1 MGKKTKS
8 KARLDKYY
16 HLSKEMGYRSRAAF
30 KLIQLNKKYNFLSG
44 ATVLIDLCA
53 APGGWC
59 QVASKEMP
67 VSSIKIGIDL
77 DPIKPIP
84 GVTTFQCDITTEQCR
99 HLIRKEIKHL
109 KADVVL
115 HDGAPNVGGQWSK
128 DSYNQNELVLF
139 SIKLAVEFLKEGG
152 WFISKVFRSADYNSL
167 IYVMRQLFKKVEAT
181 KPLASRTQ
189 AAEIFVVCQGYKN
202 PSYIDPKLLDPKYA
216 LKQID
221 DEDAMKNNAINSIKA
236 IFERKKNRSGYNTDT
251 LFIVK
256 TFKDFIECSN
266 PFKFL
271 FETHKIKVET
281 EDCHKYLD
289 IIKNK
294 PPEYSLYFDDIQVL
308 GKKEMEELV
317 VWRNKIRTKLK
328 LSRKEHM
335 KEEDEKEKE
344 DEKEGENE
352 KDKKEKD
359 INEEMDAEISK
370 YEKQRKKRLEAQ
382 KKKQEKIEL
391 SNKKAFILQEDQP
404 HDNDVEV
411 DENLFDYIQKNKIDI
426 ENLEEPKE
434 KKDENEENENLAEF
448 NEVNLSDLS
457 EDDYIDMMN
466 EDIEN
471 NKKLYEE
478 EKELARKKKK
488 EKKEKKKKK
497 GDIELVKN
505 DNEEEDDLLLEKDLD
520 DDEEEENEGDDS
532 DLYYEDDDDD
542 ENENENG
549 DDSEDEKDKDIPLD
563 EKEDEDLKDDVII
576 NNPLRRAKKKL
587 EDKKDNK
594 TDDKK
599 VNKKEKKDN
608 KKEEEEN
615 DEDNLSYDSDEKEE
629 ELKENSLL
637 NKKKKREKDNDSS
650 SSDSENDGYNSD
662 DKAEIRAIAKKMLR
676 KKERIKILNASYNRY
691 AFEDDGK
698 VPKWFLDE
706 EAQHNKPQKP
716 VTKAEVLAEK
726 EYLKKITVRMPKKV
740 LEAKA
745 RKRNRL
751 NKRLQKIKKQAENIA
766 NQDEYTEISKVKQIE
781 KLYKREIN
789 RNKEKKKYIISRS
802 WKNNKGKD
810 GRNIR
815 HVDRRLKK
823 DKRALKAR
831 EQRNKKYKRRKH

>member
-152 WFISKVFRSADYNSL
+152 WFISKVFRSVDYNAL
-167 IYVMRQLFKKVEAT
+167 IYVMRQLFNKVEAT
-181 KPLASRTQ
+181 KPLASRAQ
-189 AAEIFVVCQGYKN
+189 AAEIFVICQGYKN

-271 FETHKIKVET
+271 FETHKIKVQT
-281 EDCHKYLD
+281 EDCKKYIELV
-289 IIKNK
+289 KK
-294 PPEYSLYFDDIQVL
+294 QPKEYELYFDDLQVL

-317 VWRNKIRTKLK
+317 IWRNKIRTKLN
-328 LSRKEHM
+328 LSRKEGLLSEK
-335 KEEDEKEKE
+335 KEENAEKKDEK
-344 DEKEGENE
+344 D
-352 KDKKEKD
+352 EKD
-359 INEEMDAEISK
+359 INKEMDEEILK

-391 SNKKAFILQEDQP
+391 SNKRAFILQEDQP

-411 DENLFDYIQKNKIDI
+411 DENLFEYIQKNNIDI
-426 ENLEEPKE
+426 EKLEDPKE
-434 KKDENEENENLAEF
+434 KEENEEDNKNLGDF

-466 EDIEN
+466 EDIEE

-497 GDIELVKN
+497 GEIELVKN
-505 DNEEEDDLLLEKDLD
+505 DNDEDDLLLDKNLD
-520 DDEEEENEGDDS
+520 EEDGEEEENEGDDS
-532 DLYYEDDDDD
+532 ELYDEDDDDD
-542 ENENENG
+542 DEEENE
-549 DDSEDEKDKDIPLD
+549 EDEMDKDLPLD
-563 EKEDEDLKDDVII
+563 EDEEDLKDDVII
-576 NNPLRRAKKKL
+576 SNPLRKEKKKKEDKKEDKKEKKDKKKDKKGDKK
-587 EDKKDNK
+587 EDKKDN
-594 TDDKK
+594 
-599 VNKKEKKDN
+599 
-608 KKEEEEN
+608 EEN
-615 DEDNLSYDSDEKEE
+615 EEDNLSYDSDLEE
-629 ELKENSLL
+629 EKNEDKKLL
-637 NKKKKREKDNDSS
+637 NKKTNRKKSDDSS
-650 SSDSENDGYNSD
+650 SSDSDSENDGYNSD

-698 VPKWFLDE
+698 VPKWFLE
-706 EAQHNKPQKP
+706 EESKHNKPQKP

-726 EYLKKITVRMPKKV
+726 EYLRKITVRMPKKV

-766 NQDEYTEISKVKQIE
+766 SQDEYTEISKVKQIE

-789 RNKEKKKYIISRS
+789 RSKDKKKYIISRS
-802 WKNNKGKD
+802 WSNNKGKD
-810 GRNIR
+810 GRNVR

-823 DKRALKAR
+823 DKRAAKAR
-831 EQRNKKYKRRKH
+831 EKRNKKYKRRH

>member
-1 MGKKTKS
+1 
-8 KARLDKYY
+8 
-16 HLSKEMGYRSRAAF
+16 
-30 KLIQLNKKYNFLSG
+30 
-44 ATVLIDLCA
+44 
-53 APGGWC
+53 
-59 QVASKEMP
+59 MP
-67 VSSIKIGIDL
+67 ISSIKIGIDL

-115 HDGAPNVGGQWSK
+115 HDGAPNVGGQWAK
-128 DSYNQNELVLF
+128 DSYNQNELVLY
-139 SIKLAVEFLKEGG
+139 SIKLASEFLKEGG
-152 WFISKVFRSADYNSL
+152 WFISKVFRSIDYNSL
-167 IYVMRQLFKKVEAT
+167 LYVMKQLFDKVEAT

-189 AAEIFVVCQGYKN
+189 AAEIFVICQGYKN

-221 DEDAMKNNAINSIKA
+221 DEDTMKNNTINSIKA
-236 IFERKKNRSGYNTDT
+236 MFDRKKNRSGYNTDT

-256 TFKDFIECSN
+256 SFKDFIDCSN

-271 FETHKIKVET
+271 FETNKIKVET
-281 EDCHKYLD
+281 EDCKKYVE

-294 PPEYSLYFDDIQVL
+294 PKDYELYFDDLQVL
-308 GKKEMEELV
+308 GKKEMEELII
-317 VWRNKIRTKLK
+317 WRNKIRTKLN
-328 LSRKEHM
+328 LSRKENI
-335 KEEDEKEKE
+335 KEKE
-344 DEKEGENE
+344 EEKE
-352 KDKKEKD
+352 KKEKD
-359 INEEMDAEISK
+359 INEEMDEEIKK

-382 KKKQEKIEL
+382 KRKQEKIEL

-404 HDNDVEV
+404 QDNDVDND
-411 DENLFDYIQKNKIDI
+411 DELYEYMQKKDIDI

-434 KKDENEENENLAEF
+434 EKDENEDKDNLGEF
-448 NEVNLSDLS
+448 NEVNFSDLS

-466 EDIEN
+466 DDIEQ

-488 EKKEKKKKK
+488 DKKEKKKKK
-497 GDIELVKN
+497 GEIELVKN
-505 DNEEEDDLLLEKDLD
+505 DNEDEDDLLLDKDLD

-532 DLYYEDDDDD
+532 DLYYDDDQDDEIDDEDKNEINLD
-542 ENENENG
+542 ENEE
-549 DDSEDEKDKDIPLD
+549 
-563 EKEDEDLKDDVII
+563 EDLKDDILI
-576 NNPLRRAKKKL
+576 KNPLRKEKKKKV
-587 EDKKDNK
+587 ENKDNK
-594 TDDKK
+594 E
-599 VNKKEKKDN
+599 NKKEKKKE
-608 KKEEEEN
+608 KKEEENE
-615 DEDNLSYDSDEKEE
+615 EDNLSYDSDEKEE
-629 ELKENSLL
+629 EKKENELL
-637 NKKKKREKDNDSS
+637 KKKKNRSNEKNDIS

-676 KKERIKILNASYNRY
+676 KKERIKILNSSYNRY
-691 AFEDDGK
+691 AFEDDEK
-698 VPKWFLDE
+698 VPKWFLE
-706 EAQHNKPQKP
+706 EESKHNKPQKP
-716 VTKAEVLAEK
+716 ITKAEVLAEK
-726 EYLKKITVRMPKKV
+726 EFLKKITVRMPKKV

-789 RNKEKKKYIISRS
+789 KSKDKKRYIISRS
-802 WKNNKGKD
+802 WSNNKGKD
-810 GRNIR
+810 SRNVR

-831 EQRNKKYKRRKH
+831 EKRNKKYKRRH

>member
-152 WFISKVFRSADYNSL
+152 WFISKVFRSVDYNAL
-167 IYVMRQLFKKVEAT
+167 IYVMRQLFNKVEAT
-181 KPLASRTQ
+181 KPLASRAQ

-202 PSYIDPKLLDPKYA
+202 PSYIDPKLLDPKFA

-221 DEDAMKNNAINSIKA
+221 DEDAMKNNTINSIKA

-271 FETHKIKVET
+271 FETHKIKIET
-281 EDCHKYLD
+281 EDCKKYID
-289 IIKNK
+289 IVKK
-294 PPEYSLYFDDIQVL
+294 QPPEYKLYFDDLQVL

-317 VWRNKIRTKLK
+317 VWRNKIRTKLN
-328 LSRKEHM
+328 LSRKENL
-335 KEEDEKEKE
+335 KEDEKEKE
-344 DEKEGENE
+344 GKEE
-352 KDKKEKD
+352 KKEKD
-359 INEEMDAEISK
+359 INEEMDEEIMK
-370 YEKQRKKRLEAQ
+370 YEKQRKKRLESQ

-391 SNKKAFILQEDQP
+391 SNKRAFILQEDQP
-404 HDNDVEV
+404 HDNDVDV
-411 DENLFDYIQKNKIDI
+411 DENMFEYIQKNKIDI

-434 KKDENEENENLAEF
+434 EKDENEDKDNLGEF
-448 NEVNLSDLS
+448 NEVNFSDLS

-466 EDIEN
+466 DDIEQ

-478 EKELARKKKK
+478 EKQLARKKKK
-488 EKKEKKKKK
+488 DKKEKKKKK
-497 GDIELVKN
+497 GEIELVKN
-505 DNEEEDDLLLEKDLD
+505 DNEDEDDLLLDKDLD

-532 DLYYEDDDDD
+532 DLYYDDDQDDEIDDEDKNEINLD
-542 ENENENG
+542 ENEE
-549 DDSEDEKDKDIPLD
+549 
-563 EKEDEDLKDDVII
+563 EDLKDDILI
-576 NNPLRRAKKKL
+576 KNPLRKEKKKKV
-587 EDKKDNK
+587 ENKDNK
-594 TDDKK
+594 E
-599 VNKKEKKDN
+599 NKKEKKKE
-608 KKEEEEN
+608 KKEEENE
-615 DEDNLSYDSDEKEE
+615 EDNLSYDSDEKEE
-629 ELKENSLL
+629 EKKENELL
-637 NKKKKREKDNDSS
+637 KKKKNRSNEKNDIS

-676 KKERIKILNASYNRY
+676 KKERIKILNSSYNRY
-691 AFEDDGK
+691 AFEDDEK
-698 VPKWFLDE
+698 VPKWFLE
-706 EAQHNKPQKP
+706 EESKHNKPQKP
-716 VTKAEVLAEK
+716 ITKAEVLAEK
-726 EYLKKITVRMPKKV
+726 EFLKKITVRMPKKV

-789 RNKEKKKYIISRS
+789 KSKDKKRYIISRS
-802 WKNNKGKD
+802 WSNNKGKD
-810 GRNIR
+810 SRNVR

-831 EQRNKKYKRRKH
+831 EKRNKKYKRRH

>member
-152 WFISKVFRSADYNSL
+152 WFISKVFRSVDYNAL
-167 IYVMRQLFKKVEAT
+167 IYVMRQLFNKVEAT
-181 KPLASRTQ
+181 KPLASRAQ
-189 AAEIFVVCQGYKN
+189 AAEIFVICQGYKN

-236 IFERKKNRSGYNTDT
+236 IFERKKNRSGYNSDT

-271 FETHKIKVET
+271 FETHKIKVQT
-281 EDCHKYLD
+281 EDCKKYIELV
-289 IIKNK
+289 KK
-294 PPEYSLYFDDIQVL
+294 QPKEYELYFDDLQVL

-317 VWRNKIRTKLK
+317 IWRNKIRTKLN
-328 LSRKEHM
+328 LSIKEGLLSEK
-335 KEEDEKEKE
+335 KEENAEKKDEK
-344 DEKEGENE
+344 D
-352 KDKKEKD
+352 EKD
-359 INEEMDAEISK
+359 INKEMDEEILK

-391 SNKKAFILQEDQP
+391 SNKRAFILQEDQP

-411 DENLFDYIQKNKIDI
+411 DENLFEYIQKNNIDI
-426 ENLEEPKE
+426 EKLEDPKE
-434 KKDENEENENLAEF
+434 KEENEEDNKNLGDF

-466 EDIEN
+466 EDIEE

-497 GDIELVKN
+497 GEIELVKN
-505 DNEEEDDLLLEKDLD
+505 DNDEDDLLLDKNLD
-520 DDEEEENEGDDS
+520 EEDDEEEENEGDDS
-532 DLYYEDDDDD
+532 ELYDEDDEE
-542 ENENENG
+542 ENE
-549 DDSEDEKDKDIPLD
+549 EDEMDKDLPLD
-563 EKEDEDLKDDVII
+563 EDEENLKDDVII
-576 NNPLRRAKKKL
+576 SNPLRKEKKKKEDKKADKKEKKDKKKDKKGDKK
-587 EDKKDNK
+587 EDKKDN
-594 TDDKK
+594 
-599 VNKKEKKDN
+599 
-608 KKEEEEN
+608 EEN
-615 DEDNLSYDSDEKEE
+615 EEDNLSYDSDLEE
-629 ELKENSLL
+629 EKNEDKKLL
-637 NKKKKREKDNDSS
+637 NKKTNRKKSDDSS
-650 SSDSENDGYNSD
+650 SSDSDSENDGYNSD

-698 VPKWFLDE
+698 VPKWFLE
-706 EAQHNKPQKP
+706 EESKHNKPQKP

-726 EYLKKITVRMPKKV
+726 EYLRKITVRMPKKV

-766 NQDEYTEISKVKQIE
+766 SHDEYTEISKVKQIE

-789 RNKEKKKYIISRS
+789 RSKDKKKYIISRS
-802 WKNNKGKD
+802 WSNNKGKD
-810 GRNIR
+810 GRNVR

-823 DKRALKAR
+823 DKRAAKAR
-831 EQRNKKYKRRKH
+831 EKRNKKYKRRH

>member
-152 WFISKVFRSADYNSL
+152 WFISKVFRSVDYNAL
-167 IYVMRQLFKKVEAT
+167 IYVMRQLFNKVEAT
-181 KPLASRTQ
+181 KPLASRAQ
-189 AAEIFVVCQGYKN
+189 AAEIFVICQGYKN

-221 DEDAMKNNAINSIKA
+221 DEDAMKNNAINSIKS

-271 FETHKIKVET
+271 FETHKIKVQT
-281 EDCHKYLD
+281 EDCKKYIELV
-289 IIKNK
+289 KK
-294 PPEYSLYFDDIQVL
+294 QPKEYELYFDDLQVL

-317 VWRNKIRTKLK
+317 IWRNKIRAKLN
-328 LSRKEHM
+328 LSRKEGLLSEK
-335 KEEDEKEKE
+335 KEENAEKKDEK
-344 DEKEGENE
+344 D
-352 KDKKEKD
+352 EKD
-359 INEEMDAEISK
+359 INKEMDEEILK

-391 SNKKAFILQEDQP
+391 SNKRAFILQEDQP

-411 DENLFDYIQKNKIDI
+411 DENLFEYIQKNNIDI
-426 ENLEEPKE
+426 EKLEDPKE
-434 KKDENEENENLAEF
+434 KEENEEDNKNLGDF

-466 EDIEN
+466 EDIEE

-497 GDIELVKN
+497 GEIELVKN
-505 DNEEEDDLLLEKDLD
+505 DNDNDEDDLLLDKNLD
-520 DDEEEENEGDDS
+520 EEDDEEEEENEGDDS
-532 DLYYEDDDDD
+532 ELYDEDDEDD
-542 ENENENG
+542 EEENE
-549 DDSEDEKDKDIPLD
+549 EDEMDKDLPLD
-563 EKEDEDLKDDVII
+563 EDEENLKDDVII
-576 NNPLRRAKKKL
+576 SNPLRKEKKKKEDKKEDKKEKKDKKKDKKENKK
-587 EDKKDNK
+587 EDKKDN
-594 TDDKK
+594 
-599 VNKKEKKDN
+599 
-608 KKEEEEN
+608 EEN
-615 DEDNLSYDSDEKEE
+615 EEDNLSYDSDLEE
-629 ELKENSLL
+629 EKNEEDKKLL
-637 NKKKKREKDNDSS
+637 NKKTNRKKSDDSS
-650 SSDSENDGYNSD
+650 SLDGDSENDGYNSD

-698 VPKWFLDE
+698 VPKWFLE
-706 EAQHNKPQKP
+706 EESKHNKPQKP

-726 EYLKKITVRMPKKV
+726 EYLRKITVRMPKKV

-766 NQDEYTEISKVKQIE
+766 SQDEYTEISKVKQIE

-789 RNKEKKKYIISRS
+789 RSKDKKKYIISRS
-802 WKNNKGKD
+802 WSNNKGKD
-810 GRNIR
+810 GRNVR

-823 DKRALKAR
+823 DKRAAKAR
-831 EQRNKKYKRRKH
+831 EKRNKKYKR

>member
-152 WFISKVFRSADYNSL
+152 WFISKVFRSVDYNAL
-167 IYVMRQLFKKVEAT
+167 IYVMRQLFNKVEAT
-181 KPLASRTQ
+181 KPLASRAQ
-189 AAEIFVVCQGYKN
+189 AAEIFVICQGYKN

-221 DEDAMKNNAINSIKA
+221 DEDAMKNNAINSIKS

-271 FETHKIKVET
+271 FETHKIKVQT
-281 EDCHKYLD
+281 EDCKKYIELV
-289 IIKNK
+289 KK
-294 PPEYSLYFDDIQVL
+294 QPKEYELYFDDLQVL

-317 VWRNKIRTKLK
+317 IWRNKIRAKLN
-328 LSRKEHM
+328 LSRKEGLLSEK
-335 KEEDEKEKE
+335 KEENDKKKDEK
-344 DEKEGENE
+344 D
-352 KDKKEKD
+352 EKD
-359 INEEMDAEISK
+359 INKEMDEEILK

-391 SNKKAFILQEDQP
+391 SNKRAFILQEDQP

-411 DENLFDYIQKNKIDI
+411 DENLFEYIQKNNIDI
-426 ENLEEPKE
+426 EKLEDPKE
-434 KKDENEENENLAEF
+434 KEENEEDNKNLGDF

-466 EDIEN
+466 EDIEE

-497 GDIELVKN
+497 GEIELVKN
-505 DNEEEDDLLLEKDLD
+505 DNDNDEDDLLLDKNLD
-520 DDEEEENEGDDS
+520 EEDDEEEEENEGDDS
-532 DLYYEDDDDD
+532 ELYDEDDEE
-542 ENENENG
+542 ENE
-549 DDSEDEKDKDIPLD
+549 EDEMDKDLPLD
-563 EKEDEDLKDDVII
+563 EDEENLKDDVII
-576 NNPLRRAKKKL
+576 SNPLRKEKKKKEDKKEDKKEKKDKKKDKKENKK
-587 EDKKDNK
+587 EDKKDN
-594 TDDKK
+594 
-599 VNKKEKKDN
+599 
-608 KKEEEEN
+608 EEN
-615 DEDNLSYDSDEKEE
+615 EEDNLSYDSDLEE
-629 ELKENSLL
+629 EKNEEDKKLL
-637 NKKKKREKDNDSS
+637 NKKTNRKKSDDSS
-650 SSDSENDGYNSD
+650 SLDGDSENDGYNSD

-698 VPKWFLDE
+698 VPKWFLE
-706 EAQHNKPQKP
+706 EESKHNKPQKP

-726 EYLKKITVRMPKKV
+726 EYLRKITVRMPKKV

-766 NQDEYTEISKVKQIE
+766 SQDEYTEISKVKQIE

-789 RNKEKKKYIISRS
+789 RSKDKKKYIISRS
-802 WKNNKGKD
+802 WSNNKGKD
-810 GRNIR
+810 GRNVR

-823 DKRALKAR
+823 DKRAAKAR
-831 EQRNKKYKRRKH
+831 EKRNKKYKR

>member
-115 HDGAPNVGGQWSK
+115 HDGAPNVGGQWAK

-152 WFISKVFRSADYNSL
+152 WFISKVFRSVDYNAL
-167 IYVMRQLFKKVEAT
+167 IYVMRQLFNKVEAT
-181 KPLASRTQ
+181 KPLASRAQ
-189 AAEIFVVCQGYKN
+189 AAEIFVICQGYKN

-236 IFERKKNRSGYNTDT
+236 IFERKKNRSGYNTET

-256 TFKDFIECSN
+256 SFKDFIECPN

-271 FETHKIKVET
+271 FETNKIKIQT
-281 EDCHKYLD
+281 DDCQKY
-289 IIKNK
+289 IKLIDEK
-294 PPEYSLYFDDIQVL
+294 KIPKEYLLYFDDLQVL

-317 VWRNKIRTKLK
+317 IWRNKIRTKLN
-328 LSRKEHM
+328 LSRKENL
-335 KEEDEKEKE
+335 KEKEKE
-344 DEKEGENE
+344 MEKEGEEE
-352 KDKKEKD
+352 KEEDKKDEITK
-359 INEEMDAEISK
+359 EMDEELLRL
-370 YEKQRKKRLEAQ
+370 EKSRKKKLEIQ

-391 SNKKAFILQEDQP
+391 SNKRAFILQEDQP

-411 DENLFDYIQKNKIDI
+411 DDKLFEYIQDNKIDI
-426 ENLEEPKE
+426 ENLEDPKE
-434 KKDENEENENLAEF
+434 KKEEKEEEENLGDF

-466 EDIEN
+466 EDIEQ

-497 GDIELVKN
+497 GEIELVKN
-505 DNEEEDDLLLEKDLD
+505 DNEEEDEFHEMD
-520 DDEEEENEGDDS
+520 DDNDEEEENEGDDS
-532 DLYYEDDDDD
+532 DLYYEDD
-542 ENENENG
+542 E
-549 DDSEDEKDKDIPLD
+549 EDEAEEEEKDIPL
-563 EKEDEDLKDDVII
+563 DEDLKDDVLIS
-576 NNPLRRAKKKL
+576 NPLRKEKKKKEIKK
-587 EDKKDNK
+587 ED
-594 TDDKK
+594 
-599 VNKKEKKDN
+599 KKEKKKE
-608 KKEEEEN
+608 KKEKGEEN
-615 DEDNLSYDSDEKEE
+615 EEDNLSYDSDEKEE
-629 ELKENSLL
+629 EKKENELL
-637 NKKKKREKDNDSS
+637 NKKTKRSKEKDYDSS

-691 AFEDDGK
+691 AFEDDEK

-706 EAQHNKPQKP
+706 ESKHNKPQKP
-716 VTKAEVLAEK
+716 ITKAEVLAEK

-766 NQDEYTEISKVKQIE
+766 NQDEYTEISKVRQIE

-789 RNKEKKKYIISRS
+789 KSKDKKKYVISRS
-802 WKNNKGKD
+802 WSNNRGKD
-810 GRNIR
+810 TRNVK

-823 DKRALKAR
+823 DKRAIKAR
-831 EQRNKKYKRRKH
+831 EKRNKKYKRRH

>member
-152 WFISKVFRSADYNSL
+152 WFISKVFRSVDYNAL
-167 IYVMRQLFKKVEAT
+167 IYVMRQLFNKVEAT
-181 KPLASRTQ
+181 KPLASRAQ
-189 AAEIFVVCQGYKN
+189 AAEIFVICQGYKN

-271 FETHKIKVET
+271 FETHKIKVQT
-281 EDCHKYLD
+281 EDCKKYIELV
-289 IIKNK
+289 KK
-294 PPEYSLYFDDIQVL
+294 QPKEYELYFDDLQVL

-317 VWRNKIRTKLK
+317 IWRNKIRAKLN
-328 LSRKEHM
+328 LSRKEGLLSEK
-335 KEEDEKEKE
+335 KEENDKKKDEK
-344 DEKEGENE
+344 D
-352 KDKKEKD
+352 EKD
-359 INEEMDAEISK
+359 INKEMDEEILK

-391 SNKKAFILQEDQP
+391 SNKRAFILQEDQP

-411 DENLFDYIQKNKIDI
+411 DENLFEYIQKNNIDI
-426 ENLEEPKE
+426 EKLEDPKE
-434 KKDENEENENLAEF
+434 KEENEEDNKNLGDF

-466 EDIEN
+466 EDIEE

-497 GDIELVKN
+497 GEIELVKN
-505 DNEEEDDLLLEKDLD
+505 DNDNDEDDLLLDKNLD
-520 DDEEEENEGDDS
+520 EEDDEEEEENEGDDS
-532 DLYYEDDDDD
+532 ELYDEDDEE
-542 ENENENG
+542 ENE
-549 DDSEDEKDKDIPLD
+549 EDEMDKDLPLD
-563 EKEDEDLKDDVII
+563 EDEENLKDDVII
-576 NNPLRRAKKKL
+576 SNPLRKEKKKKEDKKEDKKEKKDKKKDKKENKK
-587 EDKKDNK
+587 EDKKDN
-594 TDDKK
+594 
-599 VNKKEKKDN
+599 
-608 KKEEEEN
+608 EEN
-615 DEDNLSYDSDEKEE
+615 EEDNLSYDSDLEE
-629 ELKENSLL
+629 EKNEDKKLL
-637 NKKKKREKDNDSS
+637 NKKTNRKKSDDSS
-650 SSDSENDGYNSD
+650 SLDGDSENDGYNSD

-698 VPKWFLDE
+698 VPKWFLE
-706 EAQHNKPQKP
+706 EESKHNKPQKP

-726 EYLKKITVRMPKKV
+726 EYLRKITVRMPKKV

-766 NQDEYTEISKVKQIE
+766 SQDEYTEISKVKQIE

-789 RNKEKKKYIISRS
+789 RSKDKKKYIISRS
-802 WKNNKGKD
+802 WSNNKGKD
-810 GRNIR
+810 GRNVR

-823 DKRALKAR
+823 DKRAAKAR
-831 EQRNKKYKRRKH
+831 EKRNKKEKRRH

>member
-152 WFISKVFRSADYNSL
+152 WFISKVFRSVDYNAL
-167 IYVMRQLFKKVEAT
+167 IYVMRQLFNKVEAT
-181 KPLASRTQ
+181 KPLASRAQ
-189 AAEIFVVCQGYKN
+189 AAEIFVICQGYKN

-271 FETHKIKVET
+271 FETHKIKVQT
-281 EDCHKYLD
+281 EDCKKYIELV
-289 IIKNK
+289 KK
-294 PPEYSLYFDDIQVL
+294 QPKEYELYFDDLQVL

-317 VWRNKIRTKLK
+317 IWRNKIRAKLN
-328 LSRKEHM
+328 LSRKEGLLSEK
-335 KEEDEKEKE
+335 KEENDKKKDEK
-344 DEKEGENE
+344 D
-352 KDKKEKD
+352 EKD
-359 INEEMDAEISK
+359 INKEMDEEILK

-391 SNKKAFILQEDQP
+391 SNKRAFILQEDQP

-411 DENLFDYIQKNKIDI
+411 DENLFEYIQKNNIDI
-426 ENLEEPKE
+426 EKLEDPKE
-434 KKDENEENENLAEF
+434 KEENEEDNKNLGDF

-457 EDDYIDMMN
+457 EDDYIDMMK
-466 EDIEN
+466 EDIEE
-471 NKKLYEE
+471 NKKLNEE

-497 GDIELVKN
+497 GEIELVKN
-505 DNEEEDDLLLEKDLD
+505 DNDNDEDDLLLDKNLD
-520 DDEEEENEGDDS
+520 EEDDEEEEENEGDDS
-532 DLYYEDDDDD
+532 ELYDEDDEE
-542 ENENENG
+542 ENE
-549 DDSEDEKDKDIPLD
+549 EDEMDKDLPLD
-563 EKEDEDLKDDVII
+563 EDEENLKDDVII
-576 NNPLRRAKKKL
+576 SNPLRKEKKKKEDKKEDKKEKKDKKKDKKENKK
-587 EDKKDNK
+587 EDKKDN
-594 TDDKK
+594 
-599 VNKKEKKDN
+599 
-608 KKEEEEN
+608 EEN
-615 DEDNLSYDSDEKEE
+615 EEDNLSYDSDLEE
-629 ELKENSLL
+629 EKNEDKKLL
-637 NKKKKREKDNDSS
+637 NKKTNRKKSDDSS
-650 SSDSENDGYNSD
+650 SLDGDSENDGYNSD

-698 VPKWFLDE
+698 VPKWFLE
-706 EAQHNKPQKP
+706 EESKHNKPQKP

-726 EYLKKITVRMPKKV
+726 EYLRKITVRMPKKV

-766 NQDEYTEISKVKQIE
+766 SQDEYTEISKVKQIE

-789 RNKEKKKYIISRS
+789 RSKDKKKYIISRS
-802 WKNNKGKD
+802 WSNNKGKD
-810 GRNIR
+810 GRNVR

-823 DKRALKAR
+823 DKRAAKAR
-831 EQRNKKYKRRKH
+831 EKRNKKYKRRH

>member
-99 HLIRKEIKHL
+99 HLIGKEIKHL

-152 WFISKVFRSADYNSL
+152 WFISKVFRSVDYNAL
-167 IYVMRQLFKKVEAT
+167 IYVMRQLFNKVEAT
-181 KPLASRTQ
+181 KPLASRAQ
-189 AAEIFVVCQGYKN
+189 AAEIFVICQGYKN

-236 IFERKKNRSGYNTDT
+236 IFERKKNRSGYNSDT

-271 FETHKIKVET
+271 FETHKIKVQT
-281 EDCHKYLD
+281 EDCKKYIELV
-289 IIKNK
+289 KK
-294 PPEYSLYFDDIQVL
+294 QPKEYELYFDDLQVL

-317 VWRNKIRTKLK
+317 IWRNKIRTKLN
-328 LSRKEHM
+328 LSRKEGLLSEK
-335 KEEDEKEKE
+335 KEENAEKKDEK
-344 DEKEGENE
+344 D
-352 KDKKEKD
+352 EKD
-359 INEEMDAEISK
+359 INKEMDEEILK

-391 SNKKAFILQEDQP
+391 SNKRAFILQEDQP
-404 HDNDVEV
+404 HDNDVEI
-411 DENLFDYIQKNKIDI
+411 DENLFEYIQKNNIDI
-426 ENLEEPKE
+426 EKLEDPKE
-434 KKDENEENENLAEF
+434 KEENEEDNKNLGDF

-466 EDIEN
+466 EDIEE

-497 GDIELVKN
+497 GEIELVKN
-505 DNEEEDDLLLEKDLD
+505 DNDNDEDDLLLDKNLD
-520 DDEEEENEGDDS
+520 EEDDEEEENEGDDS
-532 DLYYEDDDDD
+532 ELYNEDDDDD
-542 ENENENG
+542 DEEENE
-549 DDSEDEKDKDIPLD
+549 EDEMDKDLPLD
-563 EKEDEDLKDDVII
+563 EDEEDLKDDVII
-576 NNPLRRAKKKL
+576 SNPLRKEKKKKEDKKEDKKEKKDKKKDKKENKK
-587 EDKKDNK
+587 EDKKDN
-594 TDDKK
+594 
-599 VNKKEKKDN
+599 
-608 KKEEEEN
+608 EEN
-615 DEDNLSYDSDEKEE
+615 EEDNLSYDSDLEE
-629 ELKENSLL
+629 EKNEDKKLL
-637 NKKKKREKDNDSS
+637 NKKTNRKKSDDSS
-650 SSDSENDGYNSD
+650 SSDSDSENDGYNSD

-698 VPKWFLDE
+698 VPKWFLE
-706 EAQHNKPQKP
+706 EESKHNKPQKP

-726 EYLKKITVRMPKKV
+726 EYLRKITVRMPKKV

-766 NQDEYTEISKVKQIE
+766 SQDEYTEISKVKQIE

-789 RNKEKKKYIISRS
+789 RSKDKKKYIISRS
-802 WKNNKGKD
+802 WSNNKGKD
-810 GRNIR
+810 GRNVR

-823 DKRALKAR
+823 DKRAAKAR
-831 EQRNKKYKRRKH
+831 EKRNKKYKRRH